1 MPGGWPAQ
9 FAGHRIPPNLRRSYP
24 GGVHDLPPAPRR
36 LTDITGVVAL
46 GTAIWFALWVGLL
59 VAHLASERRLDLW
72 FYTALVGWLLGVLGF
87 VIFQWQ
93 RRAFR
98 RGSRGAQRGL
108 G

>member
-1 MPGGWPAQ
+1 
-9 FAGHRIPPNLRRSYP
+9 
-24 GGVHDLPPAPRR
+24 VHDLPPPPHR
-36 LTDITGVVAL
+36 LTDITGVVGL

-59 VAHLASERRLDLW
+59 VAHLAADRPLDLW
-72 FYTALVGWLLGVLGF
+72 FYTTLVGWLLGVLGF

-108 G
+108 D